1 MRMWM
6 LMLDVEVEAVKSKY
20 WWSTRLGRS
29 CPAKLAIGGESG
41 SGARVLLSYASGL
54 TRVHKYQ
61 KSVEL
66 PEQISLL
73 LLLLCSCSLLDSS
86 ITAPLRS
93 ALRRQQVAMASR
105 QAIND
110 LPASQQ
116 PGHSQAEDEFEFI
129 HTPKAPTPVPE
140 AQNYGVRTTAVCCS
154 PLLYLSISTN
164 LHCSPYPSPL
174 TRTSLCSIPPSK
186 MLLCL
191 LMDPA
196 ARRSTMPSSSPC
208 SPGFP
213 PTLPIK

>member
-1 MRMWM
+1 M
-6 LMLDVEVEAVKSKY
+6 KSKY
-20 WWSTRLGRS
+20 WCSTRLGRS
-29 CPAKLAIGGESG
+29 CPAKLAIGGESGSG

-66 PEQISLL
+66 PEQILLLL

-86 ITAPLRS
+86 ITAPPRS
-93 ALRRQQVAMASR
+93 ALRRQQVPMASR

-140 AQNYGVRTTAVCCS
+140 AQNYGVRTTAVCRS
-154 PLLYLSISTN
+154 PLLLLSISTN

-191 LMDPA
+191 LMDLA

-208 SPGFP
+208 SQGFP
-213 PTLPIK
+213 PTLPIR

>member
-1 MRMWM
+1 MNEDVDVDV
-6 LMLDVEVEAVKSKY
+6 DVEFEVVKSKY
-20 WWSTRLGRS
+20 WCSTRLGRS
-29 CPAKLAIGGESG
+29 CQAKLAIGGESGSG

-73 LLLLCSCSLLDSS
+73 LLLLLCSCSLLDSS

-93 ALRRQQVAMASR
+93 ALRRQQVPMASR

-154 PLLYLSISTN
+154 PLPLPLS
-164 LHCSPYPSPL
+164 L
-174 TRTSLCSIPPSK
+174 
-186 MLLCL
+186 
-191 LMDPA
+191 
-196 ARRSTMPSSSPC
+196 
-208 SPGFP
+208 
-213 PTLPIK
+213 PTCTVPHSHHH